1 MNNDNSYQLI
11 LMLSN
16 FIETSSCRGTKHN
29 SWLFHIVA
37 MGTDLWHHHTYDLR
51 GGGGEAWHTV
61 YAMYS
66 PRIISEMVSESLTME
81 KCDFLKPIVYSQTI
95 EFSVESRSSELSC
108 SKNAISTTL
117 FSRLKTDF
125 IFVSFFVENFIF
137 TNLNSHE
144 LINKENNHNFFF

>member
-1 MNNDNSYQLI
+1 
-11 LMLSN
+11 
-16 FIETSSCRGTKHN
+16 
-29 SWLFHIVA
+29 
-37 MGTDLWHHHTYDLR
+37 
-51 GGGGEAWHTV
+51 
-61 YAMYS
+61 MYS